1 MKTIELELSVP
12 TALSDITLGQYQR
25 YMKVI
30 EDNEGDD
37 NAGEFITLK
46 TIEIFCN
53 ISLKEVLSIPAKDAD
68 RVLTIINKAFEEK
81 PNLITRFD
89 LLGVDMGF
97 EPKLENIAL
106 GAYIDVEDNISDWSR
121 MHKAMSALYR
131 PVNFKSKD
139 KYTVAPYD
147 ASEEV
152 SNLMKEMP
160 LDVVMSAM
168 VFFLRFRQG
177 VVESYPELYTE
188 QSDTGGDL
196 SAQANFGAKWGWY
209 QSIYGLAGGDVL
221 KFDAVT
227 ELPIFKCLNFLTFDK
242 EKNEIE
248 AAMIKKAYKR

>member
-1 MKTIELELSVP
+1 MKTLELELSVP

-46 TIEIFCN
+46 TIEIFCD

-81 PNLITRFD
+81 PNIIRRFD

-106 GAYIDVEDNISDWSR
+106 GAYIDVEDNISDWSK
-121 MHKAMSALYR
+121 MHKAMAALYR
-131 PVNFKSKD
+131 PVNFSQKD
-139 KYTVAPYD
+139 KYTVAPYN

-152 SNLMKEMP
+152 SKLMKEMP

-168 VFFLRFRQG
+168 VFFYALGKELLKAIPSYIQNNLTEEQTYQLKQILAQNG
-177 VVESYPELYTE
+177 VGIN
-188 QSDTGGDL
+188 QSTDSL
-196 SAQANFGAKWGWY
+196 EEMFSSLMQLPNFQYSSA
-209 QSIYGLAGGDVL
+209 S
-221 KFDAVT
+221 T
-227 ELPIFKCLNFLTFDK
+227 S
-242 EKNEIE
+242 
-248 AAMIKKAYKR
+248 

>member
-1 MKTIELELSVP
+1 MKTVELELSVP

-25 YMKVI
+25 YMKVV

-46 TIEIFCN
+46 TIEIFCD

-81 PNLITRFD
+81 PNIIRRFD

-106 GAYIDVEDNISDWSR
+106 GAYIDVEDNISDWSK
-121 MHKAMSALYR
+121 MHKAMAALYR
-131 PVNFKSKD
+131 PVNFSQKD
-139 KYTVAPYD
+139 KYTVAPYN

-152 SNLMKEMP
+152 SKLMKEMP

-168 VFFLRFRQG
+168 VFFYALGKELLKAIPSYIQSNLTEEQTYQLKQILAQNG
-177 VVESYPELYTE
+177 VGIN
-188 QSDTGGDL
+188 QSTDSL
-196 SAQANFGAKWGWY
+196 EEMFSSLMQLPNFQYSSA
-209 QSIYGLAGGDVL
+209 S
-221 KFDAVT
+221 T
-227 ELPIFKCLNFLTFDK
+227 S
-242 EKNEIE
+242 
-248 AAMIKKAYKR
+248 

>member
-25 YMKVI
+25 YMKVV
-30 EDNEGDD
+30 EENEGDD
-37 NAGEFITLK
+37 NAGEFLTLK

-68 RVLTIINKAFEEK
+68 KVLTIINKAFEEK

-106 GAYIDVEDNISDWSR
+106 GAYIDVEDNISDWQR
-121 MHKAMSALYR
+121 MHKAMAGLYR
-131 PVNFKSKD
+131 PVNFKNKD
-139 KYTVAPYD
+139 KYTVAPYEP
-147 ASEEV
+147 SEEV

-168 VFFLRFRQG
+168 VFFYDLGKELLRAIPSYIQNNLTEEQTYQLKQTLAQNG
-177 VVESYPELYTE
+177 VGTNQYTDSLE
-188 QSDTGGDL
+188 EMFSSLIKLPSFQYS
-196 SAQANFGAKWGWY
+196 SA
-209 QSIYGLAGGDVL
+209 S
-221 KFDAVT
+221 T
-227 ELPIFKCLNFLTFDK
+227 S
-242 EKNEIE
+242 
-248 AAMIKKAYKR
+248 